1 MQHSTFSAL
10 ETAAQ
15 WATVLN
21 AGSTFLLAL
30 SALLVSIG
38 IWRLTKVSQQ
48 HNVVLQCNIRY
59 DNLIQAKY
67 RNSDGARNDE
77 YWERFWVLQQDQY
90 NHWRYDLIPDV
101 IFVQW
106 QRQRHLDW
114 YSKALG
120 AEYQAQWN
128 KFSSGL
134 DGRQDFIAFTD
145 IIHSVGWKPETMM
158 KYKKKSTSARS
169 SDA

>member
-77 YWERFWVLQQDQY
+77 YWERFWV
-90 NHWRYDLIPDV
+90 RGME
-101 IFVQW
+101 
-106 QRQRHLDW
+106 
-114 YSKALG
+114 A
-120 AEYQAQWN
+120 
-128 KFSSGL
+128 
-134 DGRQDFIAFTD
+134 
-145 IIHSVGWKPETMM
+145 
-158 KYKKKSTSARS
+158 
-169 SDA
+169 